1 MNDPVV
7 FVGLGQATQVDRLD
21 IQWPSGHQE
30 HFLNLPAGQRLLI
43 TEGKANFVRDTP

>member
-21 IQWPSGHQE
+21 IQWPSGRQE
-30 HFLNLPAGQRLLI
+30 HVFNLPAGQQLLL
-43 TEGKANFVRDTP
+43 TEGKANLARETP